1 MMLHAWIVVAL
12 TILIACS
19 VDLDIEGGSQAHF
32 PAFLNQ
38 LKNHFNGASKK
49 YYLTA
54 APQCPYP
61 DANLQ
66 RYGS

>member
-1 MMLHAWIVVAL
+1 MD
-12 TILIACS
+12 S

-38 LKNHFNGASKK
+38 LKTHFNGAPKK

-61 DANLQ
+61 DANL
-66 RYGS
+66 GT

>member
-1 MMLHAWIVVAL
+1 MN
-12 TILIACS
+12 S

-38 LKNHFNGASKK
+38 LRSHFNGASKK

-54 APQCPYP
+54 APQCPFP
-61 DANLQ
+61 DANLG
-66 RYGS
+66 RYASYSSTMSHQL